1 MPLNNP
7 APQFG
12 LLTEY
17 DMRAYAG
24 VEVFSRS
31 GGSAV
36 SLQNYGTSPAGDGI
50 YEDLLFFLNGRASP
64 ADQMWQGQADAV
76 NTFGASWT
84 ITINEDDRVTVT
96 SNVDFEIRST
106 GTVDALGFGS
116 VAVGASLV
124 GSDYVATAPNDWTRG
139 SLDLADVTYRVD
151 EVGGSNT
158 FNFPSVNVHMQ
169 DVTVGMR
176 DEATVTDADV
186 FTGLKSLDI
195 QDRGANTGYFISW
208 FIDDTGRVN
217 CSYVSGAG
225 DISWSSAEIRN
236 LLGFTGDETPTGTT
250 HKLLTATYKASGV
263 LIPSR
268 PYQSHHLRG
277 ENVAQARRLIGGGYV
292 SNHIGTYVTSVL
304 RFDLDALLDSSDDYR
319 HFTDRWVP
327 FCSPGERVNF
337 YQGWGD
343 SRRALPSASVNSSQ
357 PAYDTLYTSEDNGEY
372 GRVRGSLI
380 TEAFDLIYPGRLKR
394 RVPVTMEIEHL

>member
-7 APQFG
+7 APQFA

-31 GGSAV
+31 AAV
-36 SLQNYGTSPAGDGI
+36 TLQNYGTSPAGDGI
-50 YEDLLFFLNGRASP
+50 YEDLVFFLNGRTAPSSP
-64 ADQMWQGQADAV
+64 TQTWSAQADAS
-76 NTFGASWT
+76 NTFGTSWALSINSDDKVT
-84 ITINEDDRVTVT
+84 ITAD
-96 SNVDFEIRST
+96 VDFEVRST

-124 GSDYVATAPNDWTRG
+124 GSDYVATAPNDWQRG
-139 SLDLADVTYRVD
+139 DLDLADVQYTVD
-151 EVGGSNT
+151 EVGGAGT
-158 FNFPSVNVHMQ
+158 FTFPDLPHHLQ

-176 DEATVTDADV
+176 DATTTNDADT
-186 FTGLKSLDI
+186 FTGLKSLELL
-195 QDRGANTGYFISW
+195 DRSANSGGFITW
-208 FIDDTGRVN
+208 YIDSTGRVN
-217 CSYVSGAG
+217 CSYSNAVG
-225 DISWSSAEIRN
+225 DLTWSSTEIRD
-236 LLGFTGDETPTGTT
+236 LLGFTGDETPSGTT
-250 HKLLTATYKASGV
+250 YKLLTATHKASGV

-327 FCSPGERVNF
+327 LCSPGERVNF

>member
-7 APQFG
+7 APQFA

-17 DMRAYAG
+17 DMRAYSG
-24 VEVFSRS
+24 VEAFDRS

-36 SLQNYGTSPAGDGI
+36 SLQTYGSTGVGDGI
-50 YEDLLFFLNGRASP
+50 FEDLMFFLNRRTSP
-64 ADQMWQGQADAV
+64 ADQMWQGQADSV
-76 NTFGASWT
+76 NTFGTSWT
-84 ITINEDDRVTVT
+84 ITINEDDKVTVT
-96 SNVDFEIRST
+96 SDVDFEIRST

-116 VAVGASLV
+116 VAVGATLV
-124 GSDYVATAPNDWTRG
+124 GSDYVAIAPNDWTRG

-151 EVGGSNT
+151 EVGGAAT
-158 FNFPSVNVHMQ
+158 FNFPSVNIHMQ

-176 DEATVTDADV
+176 NKSTVNDADG
-186 FTGLKSLDI
+186 FTTLPSLEEL
-195 QDRGANTGYFISW
+195 DRAANTGYFITW
-208 FIDDTGRVN
+208 FIDDSGRVN

-225 DISWSSAEIRN
+225 DISWSSTEIRD

-327 FCSPGERVNF
+327 LCSPGERVNF

>member
-17 DMRAYAG
+17 DMRAYSG
-24 VEVFSRS
+24 VEVFDRS

-36 SLQNYGTSPAGDGI
+36 SLESYSTGSVGDGI
-50 YEDLLFFLNGRASP
+50 FEDLVFFLNRRASP

-76 NTFGASWT
+76 KTFGTSWS
-84 ITINEDDRVTVT
+84 IAINDQDKVTVT
-96 SNVDFEIRST
+96 SDTDFKIRSVD
-106 GTVDALGFGS
+106 TVDALGFGS
-116 VAVGASLV
+116 TAVRSVLV
-124 GSDYVATAPNDWTRG
+124 GSDYVATAPNDWVRG
-139 SLDLADVTYRVD
+139 SLDLADVLYTV
-151 EVGGSNT
+151 EIVGGSLS
-158 FNFPSVNVHMQ
+158 FNFPAVDVHMQ

-176 DEATVTDADV
+176 DKSTINDADA
-186 FTGLKSLDI
+186 FATLTSLEEL
-195 QDRGANTGYFISW
+195 DRAANPGYFVTW

-225 DISWSSAEIRN
+225 DISWSSTEIRN
-236 LLGFTGDETPTGTT
+236 LLGFSGEETPTGTT
-250 HKLLTATYKASGV
+250 YKLLTATYKASGV

-292 SNHIGTYVTSVL
+292 SNQIGSYITSVL
-304 RFDLDALLDSSDDYR
+304 RFDLDALLDTSDDYR
-319 HFTDRWVP
+319 HFLDNWVP

-343 SRRALPSASVNSSQ
+343 SRRSLPSASVNSTQS
-357 PAYDTLYTSEDNGEY
+357 AYDTLYTSEDNGEY
-372 GRVRGSLI
+372 GRVRGSLV
-380 TEAFDLIYPGRLKR
+380 TESFDLIYPGRLKR